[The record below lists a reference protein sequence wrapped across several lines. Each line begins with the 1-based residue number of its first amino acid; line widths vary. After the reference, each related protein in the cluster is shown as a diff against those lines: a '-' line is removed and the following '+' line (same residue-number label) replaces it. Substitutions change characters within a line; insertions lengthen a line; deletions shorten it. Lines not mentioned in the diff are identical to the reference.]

1 MEVAWMRCGVKDMAE
16 QDRIYVDGSLPA
28 TLNDGAGTMVDFA
41 TLEEAVLAW
50 RSLKAE
56 QKIRATIKLI
66 GGRVFKA
73 TDVDRIRYGMRQ

>member
-16 QDRIYVDGSLPA
+16 QDRIYDGSLPA

-50 RSLKAE
+50 RSLKAA